1 MSNFSVDLL
10 SGDTSQQHG
19 WLMLTQIVDSDPVPT
34 LVLNVRHEVTHWNR
48 AMEKTFGIPAS
59 EVVGTRVAADR
70 KLTV

>member
-19 WLMLTQIVDSDPVPT
+19 WQMLTQIVDSDPVPT

-48 AMEKTFGIPAS
+48 AMEKTFGQC
-59 EVVGTRVAADR
+59 
-70 KLTV
+70 